1 MRGRKNEE
9 EEQVGVAGRP
19 VKLSSDIKLTR
30 KMCRQTTIQFW
41 EMDGMVDLYPSF
53 SLSLAPFRSLYTMPA
68 SLSTNTGTPAQ
79 KEQGNCRPLSIC
91 SLPSL
96 CTLACHDRTIC
107 PAELLV
113 DEWF

>member
-9 EEQVGVAGRP
+9 EGGRKTP

-53 SLSLAPFRSLYTMPA
+53 SLSHFSLSLYHA
-68 SLSTNTGTPAQ
+68 CHSLSTNTGAPAQ
-79 KEQGNCRPLSIC
+79 KEQGNCRPLSE
-91 SLPSL
+91 SVLSRLYVPWHAM
-96 CTLACHDRTIC
+96 TVRIC

>member
-9 EEQVGVAGRP
+9 EGQVGVAGRP

-53 SLSLAPFRSLYTMPA
+53 SLSYFRSLYTMPA
-68 SLSTNTGTPAQ
+68 TLYLPIQVHPHRRNKEIVVLSPNLFSPVSMYLGMP
-79 KEQGNCRPLSIC
+79 
-91 SLPSL
+91 
-96 CTLACHDRTIC
+96 
-107 PAELLV
+107 
-113 DEWF
+113 